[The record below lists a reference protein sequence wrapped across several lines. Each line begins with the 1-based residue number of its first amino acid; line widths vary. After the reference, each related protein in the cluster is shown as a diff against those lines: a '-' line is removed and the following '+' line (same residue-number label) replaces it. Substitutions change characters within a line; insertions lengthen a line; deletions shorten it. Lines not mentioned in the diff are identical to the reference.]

1 MEPVKDGEERVV
13 SLTVT
18 KEMSREDVM
27 MKILEIVQKF
37 D

>member
-1 MEPVKDGEERVV
+1 MEPVKDGEERVA

-18 KEMSREDVM
+18 KEMSRDDVM
-27 MKILEIVQKF
+27 MKILEIFHKF